1 MDASRKRSRAVAVVL
16 VTVVHLG
23 LISLLTRSLASNV
36 HSSYRIA
43 APPIRSSL
51 IVQPRSPLLAKPE
64 RLPTK
69 PTLASIQVA
78 LQPAPAFH
86 RRIPPEPVPS
96 AGPTRHAT
104 GSPARRGGGRSAH
117 RRRSPLLSMSRRSI
131 RARPR
136 ADCCARSSWY
146 FRASRTAGRV
156 RPSPARR
163 VAQGAL
169 GGGWVHCEPSRS
181 RAFSVMVWR
190 MPEPAGMA
198 RDTYSSARWRHGK
211 RMPSSRKAVHPS
223 GRPQR
228 APAAGSSA
236 SREPCAESASRHLN
250 FRVRCIKSHT
260 AKPTAWN
267 LRPGMSLWS
276 VLQISPSVS
285 LADQTTAIPCNGNAC
300 TGGASGEGFCNA

>member
-16 VTVVHLG
+16 VAVVHLG

-36 HSSYRIA
+36 HSSYRLA

-163 VAQGAL
+163 VAQGTL
-169 GGGWVHCEPSRS
+169 GGVGSTANPHVPGLSQSWCGGCRS
-181 RAFSVMVWR
+181 RQVWHGI
-190 MPEPAGMA
+190 PIPALDGDMGSACHQAERRFIRLAGRGA
-198 RDTYSSARWRHGK
+198 RRRQDRAHRG
-211 RMPSSRKAVHPS
+211 SRALNLP
-223 GRPQR
+223 R
-228 APAAGSSA
+228 A
-236 SREPCAESASRHLN
+236 
-250 FRVRCIKSHT
+250 I
-260 AKPTAWN
+260 
-267 LRPGMSLWS
+267 
-276 VLQISPSVS
+276 
-285 LADQTTAIPCNGNAC
+285 
-300 TGGASGEGFCNA
+300 